1 MTNKP
6 TGGQAYPSFPASINS
21 QFQYQGMTMRDA
33 FAIAAIK
40 GLLSDMPKT
49 CYGLDWKENVSR
61 EAWEIADAMI
71 LEREK

>member
-33 FAIAAIK
+33 FAIAALQTVFVPV
-40 GLLSDMPKT
+40 GLTREERSAWAYAEADSMLS
-49 CYGLDWKENVSR
+49 
-61 EAWEIADAMI
+61 
-71 LEREK
+71 EREK